1 VTLAVTLPERSG
13 VILPCENNH
22 KEGVMT
28 TITATTPAHASTSA
42 SVSVSTDAARARR
55 PERPWFRALV
65 EALAYAGA
73 AIDPAAA
80 LAATRLARL
89 RDQELGRR

>member
-1 VTLAVTLPERSG
+1 VTLAVTVPERSG
-13 VILPCENNH
+13 VILLCEDNH

-28 TITATTPAHASTSA
+28 TITATAPAGTAASTATSA
-42 SVSVSTDAARARR
+42 AAARARR
-55 PERPWFRALV
+55 PERPWFRTLV

-80 LAATRLARL
+80 LAGTRLARL
-89 RDQELGRR
+89 RDQELGRG